1 MAASQT
7 QADASMPDATQAEGN
22 NTDEANNAG
31 NHGWPPKKRRF
42 SQLKLIMSAEVQE
55 KHLPKIKRATIRNY
69 QTKLDAAVENL
80 RDKVEQAASEF
91 VKESR
96 DNGVSDI
103 ELDTPFTK
111 EPWTFELLKFK

>member
-1 MAASQT
+1 MRLLARILVTLTMAENQAE
-7 QADASMPDATQAEGN
+7 ADASMTDATQAQGN

-31 NHGWPPKKRRF
+31 NHGWPPKKRRL

-80 RDKVEQAASEF
+80 RDKVEEAARE
-91 VKESR
+91 
-96 DNGVSDI
+96 
-103 ELDTPFTK
+103 
-111 EPWTFELLKFK
+111 